1 MQNLRFMVVDADDF
15 EAMLTGAAL
24 SALGHRV
31 DKFTSAEVAIDA
43 LCASPGAYAAVLA
56 SELNNM
62 TRVDFAREAQRSDTA
77 LRVVFTGKN
86 PMALPNVTVLPKSQL
101 LADPVGAMRSL
112 FEERLPIAA

>member
-43 LCASPGAYAAVLA
+43 LQSSPGSYDAVVA
-56 SELNNM
+56 SELDNM
-62 TRVDFAREAQRSDTA
+62 TRADFAREARCSDTA
-77 LRVVFTGKN
+77 LRIVFTGRATIA
-86 PMALPNVTVLPKSQL
+86 MPNVTVLPKSQL
-101 LADPVGAMRSL
+101 LADPVGAMRAL
-112 FEERLPIAA
+112 AIAA